1 MNKLQLQNKFYDAFN
16 ENLSFINRLHDNNS
30 NALTILC
37 GSYALLDEFFSNNEN
52 DYQYDEIFK
61 IFEKKDFLEK
71 TVDFFLYRLNI
82 LLELDKLY
90 DEDYFEELIP
100 TLYYKLCF
108 EEIKNEFNEELVK
121 LGWDDIVNEKINY
134 LNVYINSGKYL
145 INTQEDEISLTLE
158 SISKEVSEKPT
169 LSMIIYNLFEEL
181 MNIKF
186 EQDEMYN
193 DEDEMDED
201 YDEDEENLDNI
212 NLQISVL
219 VGHATKCVNKE
230 LLKLKNNHLI
240 YKEIIKYK
248 QLVDKCLFLT
258 EVRNL
263 DYQELCEKL
272 GFSFRIYSTFCV
284 TLYLESIRLLQSE
297 YKFLDIQNA
306 SNDELYKIV
315 KFIQISSLYYFINT
329 LSEEDLIDEIN
340 RNNYKILKDIK
351 KNKINIDE
359 LDEMLE
365 VISIELFDILN
376 VEFESLQDFI
386 KYILEKLSHVCNEF
400 Y

>member
-16 ENLSFINRLHDNNS
+16 ENLSFINRLHDNSS

-193 DEDEMDED
+193 DEDE
-201 YDEDEENLDNI
+201 ENLDNI

-230 LLKLKNNHLI
+230 LLKLKNTHLI

-263 DYQELCEKL
+263 DYQELCKKL

-351 KNKINIDE
+351 KNKITIDE